1 MDENNTNGFGN
12 TDDEYEDEG
21 TTVLTTPGVSAFA
34 NAQGAGQS
42 GDASDGQPHPSGQ
55 PEQQN
60 MYSGFGQFQQPEQQ
74 NQYGGFNQFQQPG
87 QPEQQNNQYGGFSQ
101 FQQPGQ
107 PEQQNNQYGGFNQFQ
122 QPGQPEQQNN
132 QYGGFNQFQQPG
144 QPGQQNNQ
152 YGGFNQFQQPGQ
164 PEQQNNQYGG
174 FNQFQQPGQP
184 EQQNNQYG
192 GFNQSQQPGQP
203 EQQNNQCGGFNQF
216 QQPGQ
221 QNNQY
226 GGFNQ
231 FQQPGQ
237 QNQYGQPGP
246 QAGVPQG
253 ADMKPGMKLNK
264 KLVAIIG
271 GIVAVVIIVIIV
283 LVLVLSG
290 GKGQRSATK
299 IGDELAKAYENGDAD
314 AMIELMKDDY
324 YELYNETWGD
334 NFVEDQFNEDVQDM
348 KEEVGTVKSIKI
360 EDRSEEKYEK
370 DEIEDVNK
378 TLDRLNVDMKV
389 DDCLEI
395 DMDVE
400 IKGSEDDADGK
411 ITYTVVKSGSK
422 WYLVDYDLYVY

>member
-60 MYSGFGQFQQPEQQ
+60 MYSGFGQFQQP
-74 NQYGGFNQFQQPG
+74 G
-87 QPEQQNNQYGGFSQ
+87 QPEQQNMYSGFGQ
-101 FQQPGQ
+101 FQQP
-107 PEQQNNQYGGFNQFQ
+107 EQQ
-122 QPGQPEQQNN
+122 
-132 QYGGFNQFQQPG
+132 
-144 QPGQQNNQ
+144 NQ

-192 GFNQSQQPGQP
+192 GFNQFRQPGQP
-203 EQQNNQCGGFNQF
+203 EQQNNQYGGFNQF

-231 FQQPGQ
+231 FKQPGQ

-283 LVLVLSG
+283 LVLALSG

-400 IKGSEDDADGK
+400 IEGSEDDADGK
-411 ITYTVVKSGSK
+411 ITYTVVKSGSR

>member
-60 MYSGFGQFQQPEQQ
+60 MYGGFGQFQQPGQPEQQNMYSGFGQFQQPEQQ
-74 NQYGGFNQFQQPG
+74 
-87 QPEQQNNQYGGFSQ
+87 
-101 FQQPGQ
+101 
-107 PEQQNNQYGGFNQFQ
+107 NQYGGFNQFQ

-164 PEQQNNQYGG
+164 
-174 FNQFQQPGQP
+174 
-184 EQQNNQYG
+184 QNNQYG

-203 EQQNNQCGGFNQF
+203 EQQNNQYGGFNQF
-216 QQPGQ
+216 QQPGQPGRPEQ

-237 QNQYGQPGP
+237 QKQYGQPGP

-283 LVLVLSG
+283 LVLALSG

>member
-60 MYSGFGQFQQPEQQ
+60 MYSGFGQFQQP
-74 NQYGGFNQFQQPG
+74 G
-87 QPEQQNNQYGGFSQ
+87 QPEQQNMYSGFGQ
-101 FQQPGQ
+101 FQQP
-107 PEQQNNQYGGFNQFQ
+107 EQQ
-122 QPGQPEQQNN
+122 
-132 QYGGFNQFQQPG
+132 
-144 QPGQQNNQ
+144 NQ

-192 GFNQSQQPGQP
+192 GFNQ
-203 EQQNNQCGGFNQF
+203 
-216 QQPGQ
+216 
-221 QNNQY
+221 
-226 GGFNQ
+226 

-264 KLVAIIG
+264 KFVAIIG

-283 LVLVLSG
+283 LVLALSG

>member
-42 GDASDGQPHPSGQ
+42 GDASDVQPHPSGQ

-60 MYSGFGQFQQPEQQ
+60 MYGGFG
-74 NQYGGFNQFQQPG
+74 
-87 QPEQQNNQYGGFSQ
+87 
-101 FQQPGQ
+101 
-107 PEQQNNQYGGFNQFQ
+107 QFQ

-144 QPGQQNNQ
+144 QPGR
-152 YGGFNQFQQPGQ
+152 
-164 PEQQNNQYGG
+164 PE
-174 FNQFQQPGQP
+174 
-184 EQQNNQYG
+184 
-192 GFNQSQQPGQP
+192 
-203 EQQNNQCGGFNQF
+203 
-216 QQPGQ
+216 Q

-283 LVLVLSG
+283 LVLALSG

>member
-60 MYSGFGQFQQPEQQ
+60 MYSGFGQFQQP
-74 NQYGGFNQFQQPG
+74 G
-87 QPEQQNNQYGGFSQ
+87 QPEQQNMYSGFGQ
-101 FQQPGQ
+101 FQQP
-107 PEQQNNQYGGFNQFQ
+107 EQQNQYGGFNQFQ

-144 QPGQQNNQ
+144 QQNNQYGGFNQFQQPGQQNNQ

-164 PEQQNNQYGG
+164 PE
-174 FNQFQQPGQP
+174 
-184 EQQNNQYG
+184 
-192 GFNQSQQPGQP
+192 
-203 EQQNNQCGGFNQF
+203 
-216 QQPGQ
+216 Q

-283 LVLVLSG
+283 LVLALSG

>member
-1 MDENNTNGFGN
+1 MDENNTKGFGN

-60 MYSGFGQFQQPEQQ
+60 MYGGFGQFQQPGQPEHQNMYSGFGQFQQPEQQ
-74 NQYGGFNQFQQPG
+74 
-87 QPEQQNNQYGGFSQ
+87 
-101 FQQPGQ
+101 
-107 PEQQNNQYGGFNQFQ
+107 NQYGGFNQFQ

-152 YGGFNQFQQPGQ
+152 YGGFNQSQQPGQ

-184 EQQNNQYG
+184 GRPEQQNNQY
-192 GFNQSQQPGQP
+192 
-203 EQQNNQCGGFNQF
+203 GGFNQF

-283 LVLVLSG
+283 LVLALSG

>member
-60 MYSGFGQFQQPEQQ
+60 MYSGFGQFQQP
-74 NQYGGFNQFQQPG
+74 G
-87 QPEQQNNQYGGFSQ
+87 QPEQQNMYSGFGQ
-101 FQQPGQ
+101 FQQP
-107 PEQQNNQYGGFNQFQ
+107 EQQ
-122 QPGQPEQQNN
+122 
-132 QYGGFNQFQQPG
+132 
-144 QPGQQNNQ
+144 NQ

-192 GFNQSQQPGQP
+192 GFNQFQQPGQ
-203 EQQNNQCGGFNQF
+203 QNNQYGGFNQF
-216 QQPGQ
+216 QQPGQQNNQYGGFNQFQQPGQPEQ

-283 LVLVLSG
+283 LVLALSG

>member
-60 MYSGFGQFQQPEQQ
+60 MYGGFGQFQQPGQPEQQNMYSGFGQFQQPEQQ

-87 QPEQQNNQYGGFSQ
+87 QPEQQNNQYGGF
-101 FQQPGQ
+101 
-107 PEQQNNQYGGFNQFQ
+107 NQFQ
-122 QPGQPEQQNN
+122 QPGQPE
-132 QYGGFNQFQQPG
+132 
-144 QPGQQNNQ
+144 
-152 YGGFNQFQQPGQ
+152 
-164 PEQQNNQYGG
+164 
-174 FNQFQQPGQP
+174 
-184 EQQNNQYG
+184 
-192 GFNQSQQPGQP
+192 
-203 EQQNNQCGGFNQF
+203 
-216 QQPGQ
+216 Q

-271 GIVAVVIIVIIV
+271 GIVVVVIIVIIV
-283 LVLVLSG
+283 LVLALSG

>member
-34 NAQGAGQS
+34 NAQGAGQN

-60 MYSGFGQFQQPEQQ
+60 MYGGFGQFQQPEQQ

-203 EQQNNQCGGFNQF
+203 EQQNNQCRGFNQF

>member
-60 MYSGFGQFQQPEQQ
+60 MYGGFGQFQQPGQPEQQNMYSGFGQFQQPEQQ

-87 QPEQQNNQYGGFSQ
+87 QPEQQNNQYGGF
-101 FQQPGQ
+101 
-107 PEQQNNQYGGFNQFQ
+107 NQFQ
-122 QPGQPEQQNN
+122 
-132 QYGGFNQFQQPG
+132 

-174 FNQFQQPGQP
+174 FNQFQQP
-184 EQQNNQYG
+184 E
-192 GFNQSQQPGQP
+192 
-203 EQQNNQCGGFNQF
+203 
-216 QQPGQ
+216 Q

-283 LVLVLSG
+283 LVLALSG

>member
-60 MYSGFGQFQQPEQQ
+60 MYGGFGQFQQPGQPEQQNMYSGFGQFQQPEQQ
-74 NQYGGFNQFQQPG
+74 
-87 QPEQQNNQYGGFSQ
+87 
-101 FQQPGQ
+101 
-107 PEQQNNQYGGFNQFQ
+107 NQYGGFNQFQ

-152 YGGFNQFQQPGQ
+152 YGGFNQSQQPGQ

-184 EQQNNQYG
+184 GRPEQQNNQY
-192 GFNQSQQPGQP
+192 
-203 EQQNNQCGGFNQF
+203 GGFNQF

-283 LVLVLSG
+283 PVLALSG

>member
-60 MYSGFGQFQQPEQQ
+60 MYSGFGQFQQPGQPEQQ
-74 NQYGGFNQFQQPG
+74 NNQYGGFNQFQQPG

-107 PEQQNNQYGGFNQFQ
+107 PEQQNQYGGFNQFQ

-132 QYGGFNQFQQPG
+132 QYGGFNQFQRPG

-174 FNQFQQPGQP
+174 FNQFQQPGQ
-184 EQQNNQYG
+184 QNNQYG

-203 EQQNNQCGGFNQF
+203 EQQNNQC
-216 QQPGQ
+216 
-221 QNNQY
+221 

>member
-60 MYSGFGQFQQPEQQ
+60 MYGGFGQFQQPGQPEQQNMYSGFGQFQQPEQQ

-87 QPEQQNNQYGGFSQ
+87 QPEQQNNQYGGFNQFQQSGQSGQQQNNQYGGFNQ
-101 FQQPGQ
+101 FQQPGQQNNQYGGFNQFQQSGQ

-132 QYGGFNQFQQPG
+132 QY
-144 QPGQQNNQ
+144 
-152 YGGFNQFQQPGQ
+152 
-164 PEQQNNQYGG
+164 
-174 FNQFQQPGQP
+174 
-184 EQQNNQYG
+184 
-192 GFNQSQQPGQP
+192 
-203 EQQNNQCGGFNQF
+203 GGFNQF

-283 LVLVLSG
+283 LVLALSG

>member
-60 MYSGFGQFQQPEQQ
+60 MYSGFGQFQQP
-74 NQYGGFNQFQQPG
+74 
-87 QPEQQNNQYGGFSQ
+87 
-101 FQQPGQ
+101 GQ
-107 PEQQNNQYGGFNQFQ
+107 PEQQNNQYGGFNQSQ

-174 FNQFQQPGQP
+174 FNQF
-184 EQQNNQYG
+184 
-192 GFNQSQQPGQP
+192 QQPGQP

>member
-42 GDASDGQPHPSGQ
+42 GDASDGQPHPSEQPEQQNMYGGFGQFQQPGQ

-87 QPEQQNNQYGGFSQ
+87 QPE
-101 FQQPGQ
+101 
-107 PEQQNNQYGGFNQFQ
+107 
-122 QPGQPEQQNN
+122 
-132 QYGGFNQFQQPG
+132 
-144 QPGQQNNQ
+144 
-152 YGGFNQFQQPGQ
+152 
-164 PEQQNNQYGG
+164 
-174 FNQFQQPGQP
+174 
-184 EQQNNQYG
+184 
-192 GFNQSQQPGQP
+192 
-203 EQQNNQCGGFNQF
+203 
-216 QQPGQ
+216 Q

-283 LVLVLSG
+283 LVLALSG

>member
-60 MYSGFGQFQQPEQQ
+60 MYGGFGQFQQPGQPEQQNMYSGFGQFQQPEQQ

-107 PEQQNNQYGGFNQFQ
+107 PDQQNNQYGGFNQFQ
-122 QPGQPEQQNN
+122 QPGQPDQQNN

-164 PEQQNNQYGG
+164 PD
-174 FNQFQQPGQP
+174 
-184 EQQNNQYG
+184 
-192 GFNQSQQPGQP
+192 
-203 EQQNNQCGGFNQF
+203 
-216 QQPGQ
+216 Q

>member
-60 MYSGFGQFQQPEQQ
+60 MYGGFGQFQQPGQPEQQNMYSGFGQFQQPEQQ

-107 PEQQNNQYGGFNQFQ
+107 PGQQNNQYGGFNQSQ

-144 QPGQQNNQ
+144 QPGQ
-152 YGGFNQFQQPGQ
+152 
-164 PEQQNNQYGG
+164 PE
-174 FNQFQQPGQP
+174 
-184 EQQNNQYG
+184 
-192 GFNQSQQPGQP
+192 
-203 EQQNNQCGGFNQF
+203 
-216 QQPGQ
+216 Q

-283 LVLVLSG
+283 LVLALSG

>member
-60 MYSGFGQFQQPEQQ
+60 MYGGFGQFQQPGQPEQQNMYSGFGQFQQPEQQ

-87 QPEQQNNQYGGFSQ
+87 QPEQQNNQYGGF
-101 FQQPGQ
+101 
-107 PEQQNNQYGGFNQFQ
+107 NQFQ
-122 QPGQPEQQNN
+122 QPGQPDQQNN

-164 PEQQNNQYGG
+164 P
-174 FNQFQQPGQP
+174 GQP
-184 EQQNNQYG
+184 EQQNNQY
-192 GFNQSQQPGQP
+192 
-203 EQQNNQCGGFNQF
+203 GGFNQF

-283 LVLVLSG
+283 LVLALSG

>member
-60 MYSGFGQFQQPEQQ
+60 MYGGFGQFQQPGQPEHQNMYSGFGQFQQPEQQ
-74 NQYGGFNQFQQPG
+74 
-87 QPEQQNNQYGGFSQ
+87 
-101 FQQPGQ
+101 
-107 PEQQNNQYGGFNQFQ
+107 NQYGGFNQFQ

-152 YGGFNQFQQPGQ
+152 YGGFNQSQQPGQ

-184 EQQNNQYG
+184 GRPEQQNNQY
-192 GFNQSQQPGQP
+192 
-203 EQQNNQCGGFNQF
+203 GGFNQF

-283 LVLVLSG
+283 LVLALSG

-334 NFVEDQFNEDVQDM
+334 NFVENQFNEDVQDM

-411 ITYTVVKSGSK
+411 ITYTVVKSGSR

>member
-1 MDENNTNGFGN
+1 MDENNTKGFGN

-60 MYSGFGQFQQPEQQ
+60 MYGGFGQFQQPGQPEHQNMYSGFGQFQQPEQQ
-74 NQYGGFNQFQQPG
+74 
-87 QPEQQNNQYGGFSQ
+87 
-101 FQQPGQ
+101 
-107 PEQQNNQYGGFNQFQ
+107 NQYGGFNQFQ

-152 YGGFNQFQQPGQ
+152 YGGFNQSQQPGQ
-164 PEQQNNQYGG
+164 PEQQNNQY
-174 FNQFQQPGQP
+174 
-184 EQQNNQYG
+184 
-192 GFNQSQQPGQP
+192 
-203 EQQNNQCGGFNQF
+203 GGFNQF

-283 LVLVLSG
+283 LVLALSG

>member
-60 MYSGFGQFQQPEQQ
+60 MYGGFGQFQQPGQPEQQNMYSGFGQFQQPEQQ

-87 QPEQQNNQYGGFSQ
+87 QPEQQNNQYGGF
-101 FQQPGQ
+101 
-107 PEQQNNQYGGFNQFQ
+107 NQFQ
-122 QPGQPEQQNN
+122 
-132 QYGGFNQFQQPG
+132 

-174 FNQFQQPGQP
+174 FNQFQQPGQL
-184 EQQNNQYG
+184 EQQNNQY
-192 GFNQSQQPGQP
+192 
-203 EQQNNQCGGFNQF
+203 GGFNQF

-283 LVLVLSG
+283 LVLALSG

-411 ITYTVVKSGSK
+411 ITYTVVKSGSR

>member
-60 MYSGFGQFQQPEQQ
+60 MYGGFGQFQQPGQPEQQNMYSGFGQFQQPEQQ

-87 QPEQQNNQYGGFSQ
+87 QPEQQNNQYGGF
-101 FQQPGQ
+101 
-107 PEQQNNQYGGFNQFQ
+107 NQFQ
-122 QPGQPEQQNN
+122 
-132 QYGGFNQFQQPG
+132 

-174 FNQFQQPGQP
+174 FNQFQQP

-192 GFNQSQQPGQP
+192 GFNQFQQPGQP
-203 EQQNNQCGGFNQF
+203 E
-216 QQPGQ
+216 Q

-283 LVLVLSG
+283 LVLALSG

-360 EDRSEEKYEK
+360 EDRSEERYEK

-411 ITYTVVKSGSK
+411 ITYTVVKSGSR

>member
-60 MYSGFGQFQQPEQQ
+60 MYGGFGQFQQPGQPEQQNMYSGFGQFQQPEQQ

-87 QPEQQNNQYGGFSQ
+87 QPEQQNNQYGGF
-101 FQQPGQ
+101 
-107 PEQQNNQYGGFNQFQ
+107 NQFQ
-122 QPGQPEQQNN
+122 
-132 QYGGFNQFQQPG
+132 

-174 FNQFQQPGQP
+174 FNQFQQP

-192 GFNQSQQPGQP
+192 GFNQFQQPGQP
-203 EQQNNQCGGFNQF
+203 EQQNNQYGGFNQF

-264 KLVAIIG
+264 KLVVIIG

-283 LVLVLSG
+283 LVLALSG

>member
-60 MYSGFGQFQQPEQQ
+60 MYGGFGQFQQPGQPEQQNMYSGFGQFQQPEQQ

-87 QPEQQNNQYGGFSQ
+87 QPEQQNNQYGGF
-101 FQQPGQ
+101 
-107 PEQQNNQYGGFNQFQ
+107 NQFQ
-122 QPGQPEQQNN
+122 
-132 QYGGFNQFQQPG
+132 

-164 PEQQNNQYGG
+164 PEQQNNQY
-174 FNQFQQPGQP
+174 
-184 EQQNNQYG
+184 
-192 GFNQSQQPGQP
+192 
-203 EQQNNQCGGFNQF
+203 GGFNQF

-283 LVLVLSG
+283 LVLALSG

-411 ITYTVVKSGSK
+411 ITYTVVKSGSR

>member
-42 GDASDGQPHPSGQ
+42 RDASDGQPHPSGQ

-60 MYSGFGQFQQPEQQ
+60 MYGGFGQFQQPGQPEQQNMYSGFGQFQQPGQSEQQ

-87 QPEQQNNQYGGFSQ
+87 QPEQQNNQY
-101 FQQPGQ
+101 
-107 PEQQNNQYGGFNQFQ
+107 
-122 QPGQPEQQNN
+122 
-132 QYGGFNQFQQPG
+132 
-144 QPGQQNNQ
+144 
-152 YGGFNQFQQPGQ
+152 
-164 PEQQNNQYGG
+164 
-174 FNQFQQPGQP
+174 
-184 EQQNNQYG
+184 
-192 GFNQSQQPGQP
+192 
-203 EQQNNQCGGFNQF
+203 GGFNQF

-253 ADMKPGMKLNK
+253 AGMKPGMKLNK

-283 LVLVLSG
+283 LVLALSG
-290 GKGQRSATK
+290 GKGQRSAAK
-299 IGDELAKAYENGDAD
+299 IGDELAKAYEKGDAD
-314 AMIELMKDDY
+314 AMVELMNDDY

-370 DEIEDVNK
+370 DEIENVNK

-389 DDCLEI
+389 NDCLEI

>member
-60 MYSGFGQFQQPEQQ
+60 MYGGFGQFQQPGQPEQQNMYSGFGQFQQPEQQ
-74 NQYGGFNQFQQPG
+74 
-87 QPEQQNNQYGGFSQ
+87 
-101 FQQPGQ
+101 
-107 PEQQNNQYGGFNQFQ
+107 NQYGGFNQFQ

-152 YGGFNQFQQPGQ
+152 YGGFNQSQQPGQ

-184 EQQNNQYG
+184 
-192 GFNQSQQPGQP
+192 GQP
-203 EQQNNQCGGFNQF
+203 EQQNNQYGGFNQF

-283 LVLVLSG
+283 LVLALSG

>member
-1 MDENNTNGFGN
+1 MDENNTKGFGN

-60 MYSGFGQFQQPEQQ
+60 MYGGFGQFQQPGQPEHQNMYSGFGQFQQPEQQ

-87 QPEQQNNQYGGFSQ
+87 QPEQQNNQYGGF
-101 FQQPGQ
+101 
-107 PEQQNNQYGGFNQFQ
+107 NQFQ
-122 QPGQPEQQNN
+122 
-132 QYGGFNQFQQPG
+132 

-174 FNQFQQPGQP
+174 FNQFQQP

-192 GFNQSQQPGQP
+192 GFNQFQQPGQP
-203 EQQNNQCGGFNQF
+203 E
-216 QQPGQ
+216 Q

-283 LVLVLSG
+283 LVLALSG

>member
-12 TDDEYEDEG
+12 TDNEYEDEG

-60 MYSGFGQFQQPEQQ
+60 MYSGFGQFQQP
-74 NQYGGFNQFQQPG
+74 G
-87 QPEQQNNQYGGFSQ
+87 QPEQQNMYSGFGQ
-101 FQQPGQ
+101 FQQP
-107 PEQQNNQYGGFNQFQ
+107 EQQ
-122 QPGQPEQQNN
+122 
-132 QYGGFNQFQQPG
+132 
-144 QPGQQNNQ
+144 NQ

-192 GFNQSQQPGQP
+192 GFNQFQQPGQQNNQYGGFNQFQQP
-203 EQQNNQCGGFNQF
+203 GQQNNQYGGFNQF

-283 LVLVLSG
+283 LVLALSG

>member
-60 MYSGFGQFQQPEQQ
+60 MYGGFGQFQQPGQPEQQNMYSGFGQFQQPEQQ
-74 NQYGGFNQFQQPG
+74 
-87 QPEQQNNQYGGFSQ
+87 
-101 FQQPGQ
+101 
-107 PEQQNNQYGGFNQFQ
+107 
-122 QPGQPEQQNN
+122 
-132 QYGGFNQFQQPG
+132 
-144 QPGQQNNQ
+144 NQ

-192 GFNQSQQPGQP
+192 GFNQFQQPGQ
-203 EQQNNQCGGFNQF
+203 QNNQYGGFNQF

-283 LVLVLSG
+283 LVLALSG

-334 NFVEDQFNEDVQDM
+334 NFVENQFNEDVQDM

-411 ITYTVVKSGSK
+411 ITYTVVKSGSR

>member
-60 MYSGFGQFQQPEQQ
+60 MYGGFGQFQQPGQPEQQNMYSGFGQFQQPEQQ

-87 QPEQQNNQYGGFSQ
+87 QPEQQNNQYGGFNQ
-101 FQQPGQ
+101 FQQPG
-107 PEQQNNQYGGFNQFQ
+107 QQNNQYGGFNQFQ
-122 QPGQPEQQNN
+122 
-132 QYGGFNQFQQPG
+132 

-164 PEQQNNQYGG
+164 PEQQNNQY
-174 FNQFQQPGQP
+174 
-184 EQQNNQYG
+184 
-192 GFNQSQQPGQP
+192 
-203 EQQNNQCGGFNQF
+203 GGFNQF

-283 LVLVLSG
+283 LVLALSG

>member
-60 MYSGFGQFQQPEQQ
+60 MYGGFGQFQQPGQPEQQNMYSGFGQFQQPEQQ

-87 QPEQQNNQYGGFSQ
+87 QPEQQNNQY
-101 FQQPGQ
+101 
-107 PEQQNNQYGGFNQFQ
+107 
-122 QPGQPEQQNN
+122 
-132 QYGGFNQFQQPG
+132 
-144 QPGQQNNQ
+144 
-152 YGGFNQFQQPGQ
+152 
-164 PEQQNNQYGG
+164 
-174 FNQFQQPGQP
+174 
-184 EQQNNQYG
+184 
-192 GFNQSQQPGQP
+192 
-203 EQQNNQCGGFNQF
+203 GGFNQF

-283 LVLVLSG
+283 LVLALSG

-334 NFVEDQFNEDVQDM
+334 NFVENQFNEDVQDM

-411 ITYTVVKSGSK
+411 ITYTVVKSGSR

>member
-60 MYSGFGQFQQPEQQ
+60 MYGGFGQFQQPGQPEQQNMYSGFGQFQQPEQQ

-87 QPEQQNNQYGGFSQ
+87 QPEQQNNQYGGF
-101 FQQPGQ
+101 
-107 PEQQNNQYGGFNQFQ
+107 NQFQ
-122 QPGQPEQQNN
+122 
-132 QYGGFNQFQQPG
+132 

-184 EQQNNQYG
+184 E
-192 GFNQSQQPGQP
+192 
-203 EQQNNQCGGFNQF
+203 
-216 QQPGQ
+216 Q

-283 LVLVLSG
+283 LVLALSG

>member
-34 NAQGAGQS
+34 NAQGAGQN

-184 EQQNNQYG
+184 GQQNNQYG

-203 EQQNNQCGGFNQF
+203 EQQNNQC
-216 QQPGQ
+216 
-221 QNNQY
+221 

>member
-60 MYSGFGQFQQPEQQ
+60 MYGGFGQFQQPGQPEQQNMYSGFGQFQQPEQQ

-87 QPEQQNNQYGGFSQ
+87 QPEQQNNQYGGF
-101 FQQPGQ
+101 
-107 PEQQNNQYGGFNQFQ
+107 NQFQ
-122 QPGQPEQQNN
+122 QPE
-132 QYGGFNQFQQPG
+132 
-144 QPGQQNNQ
+144 
-152 YGGFNQFQQPGQ
+152 
-164 PEQQNNQYGG
+164 
-174 FNQFQQPGQP
+174 
-184 EQQNNQYG
+184 
-192 GFNQSQQPGQP
+192 
-203 EQQNNQCGGFNQF
+203 
-216 QQPGQ
+216 Q

-283 LVLVLSG
+283 LVLALSG

>member
-21 TTVLTTPGVSAFA
+21 TTVLTTPGVSSFA

-87 QPEQQNNQYGGFSQ
+87 QPE
-101 FQQPGQ
+101 
-107 PEQQNNQYGGFNQFQ
+107 
-122 QPGQPEQQNN
+122 
-132 QYGGFNQFQQPG
+132 
-144 QPGQQNNQ
+144 
-152 YGGFNQFQQPGQ
+152 
-164 PEQQNNQYGG
+164 
-174 FNQFQQPGQP
+174 
-184 EQQNNQYG
+184 
-192 GFNQSQQPGQP
+192 
-203 EQQNNQCGGFNQF
+203 
-216 QQPGQ
+216 Q

>member
-21 TTVLTTPGVSAFA
+21 TTVLTTPGVSSFA

-42 GDASDGQPHPSGQ
+42 GDASDGQPHPSGQPEQQNMYGGFGQFQQPGQ

-87 QPEQQNNQYGGFSQ
+87 QPE
-101 FQQPGQ
+101 
-107 PEQQNNQYGGFNQFQ
+107 
-122 QPGQPEQQNN
+122 
-132 QYGGFNQFQQPG
+132 
-144 QPGQQNNQ
+144 
-152 YGGFNQFQQPGQ
+152 
-164 PEQQNNQYGG
+164 
-174 FNQFQQPGQP
+174 
-184 EQQNNQYG
+184 
-192 GFNQSQQPGQP
+192 
-203 EQQNNQCGGFNQF
+203 
-216 QQPGQ
+216 Q

>member
-132 QYGGFNQFQQPG
+132 QYGGFNQS
-144 QPGQQNNQ
+144 
-152 YGGFNQFQQPGQ
+152 QQPGQ

-174 FNQFQQPGQP
+174 FNQFQQPG
-184 EQQNNQYG
+184 
-192 GFNQSQQPGQP
+192 
-203 EQQNNQCGGFNQF
+203 
-216 QQPGQ
+216 QPGQ

>member
-60 MYSGFGQFQQPEQQ
+60 MYSGFGQFQQP
-74 NQYGGFNQFQQPG
+74 G
-87 QPEQQNNQYGGFSQ
+87 QPEQQNMYSGFGQ
-101 FQQPGQ
+101 FQQP
-107 PEQQNNQYGGFNQFQ
+107 EQQNQYGGFNQFQ

-144 QPGQQNNQ
+144 QQNNQ

-164 PEQQNNQYGG
+164 PEQQNNQY
-174 FNQFQQPGQP
+174 
-184 EQQNNQYG
+184 
-192 GFNQSQQPGQP
+192 
-203 EQQNNQCGGFNQF
+203 GGFNQF

-283 LVLVLSG
+283 LVLALSG

-422 WYLVDYDLYVY
+422 WYLVDYDIYVY

>member
-60 MYSGFGQFQQPEQQ
+60 MYGGFGQFQQPGQPEQQNMYSGFGQFQQPEQQ
-74 NQYGGFNQFQQPG
+74 NQYGGFN
-87 QPEQQNNQYGGFSQ
+87 Q

-164 PEQQNNQYGG
+164 P
-174 FNQFQQPGQP
+174 GQP
-184 EQQNNQYG
+184 EQQNNQY
-192 GFNQSQQPGQP
+192 
-203 EQQNNQCGGFNQF
+203 GGFNQF

-283 LVLVLSG
+283 LVLALSG

>member
-60 MYSGFGQFQQPEQQ
+60 MYGGFGQFQQPGQPEQQNMYSGFGQFQQPEQQ
-74 NQYGGFNQFQQPG
+74 
-87 QPEQQNNQYGGFSQ
+87 
-101 FQQPGQ
+101 
-107 PEQQNNQYGGFNQFQ
+107 NQYGGFNQFQ

-152 YGGFNQFQQPGQ
+152 YGGFNQS
-164 PEQQNNQYGG
+164 
-174 FNQFQQPGQP
+174 QQPGQP

-203 EQQNNQCGGFNQF
+203 EQQNNQYGGFNQF
-216 QQPGQ
+216 QQPGQPEQ

-283 LVLVLSG
+283 LVLALSG